1 MASYKGFQFDRDNYS
16 APVVNVADDYDLEPP
31 EQEYRPPSAQ
41 QSRPRPGTAG
51 STRRTPAKGTASR
64 GRRSPLSEAEAA
76 RRSDE
81 GPVVLNDMD
90 NRERERY
97 LDFMIHHDFDFEQD
111 ANGEYVA
118 TFKNE
123 PEPEPQQQQQRPAP
137 QRRPKSASSV
147 ARFSPKPSMREQ
159 RREVAPKTQSRSHA
173 QPQSRARPLSWLLRM
188 IADIYDDR
196 FVLYTTEI
204 LTAQDIS
211 DFESFSSFIFNFLA
225 KKFGLEKLKI
235 QMSKELLMSVA
246 AHRGSSP
253 EVELF
258 GVFLSGQYDAAALL
272 FYLYCRWKVLPEATR
287 GIKSEGRYHL
297 QYIAANRFVALTKA
311 VLAKQPPAMYSE
323 FMKLLEHTYG
333 QCGDRKIEVHQYLL
347 LLLQTFIGFTRGQ
360 NVGGNED
367 DYAEQDERL
376 GFSDFQ
382 DRLNNMRDEQDP
394 DEN

>member
-1 MASYKGFQFDRDNYS
+1 MSYRGFQFDRDNYT
-16 APVVNVADDYDLEPP
+16 APALSLAADEYAEQQPAYEDFGPP
-31 EQEYRPPSAQ
+31 ASTQP
-41 QSRPRPGTAG
+41 RPRTAG
-51 STRRTPAKGTASR
+51 ATNRRTPARSTAQSQS
-64 GRRSPLSEAEAA
+64 RRSPLSEAEAA
-76 RRSDE
+76 RRASEE
-81 GPVVLNDMD
+81 GPVVLDQMD

-97 LDFMIHHDFDFEQD
+97 LDFMIHHDFDFQQD
-111 ANGEYVA
+111 ENGEVVA
-118 TFKNE
+118 TFKAENE
-123 PEPEPQQQQQRPAP
+123 PLPQRQARPA
-137 QRRPKSASSV
+137 SASATTRS
-147 ARFSPKPSMREQ
+147 FSPKPSVKEQ
-159 RREVAPKTQSRSHA
+159 RREVAPKTQTRHPM
-173 QPQSRARPLSWLLRM
+173 PQSRARPLSWLLRM

-297 QYIAANRFVALTKA
+297 QYIAANRFVALTKS

-333 QCGDRKIEVHQYLL
+333 QRGDRKIEVHQYLL
-347 LLLQTFIGFTRGQ
+347 LLLQTFIGFTRPGSTT
-360 NVGGNED
+360 
-367 DYAEQDERL
+367 EQTQDQDVQKY

-382 DRLNNMRDEQDP
+382 DRLNEIEDEQDP
-394 DEN
+394 GERY

>member
-1 MASYKGFQFDRDNYS
+1 MYRSFQFDRDNYTAG
-16 APVVNVADDYDLEPP
+16 APVASPAFDEYPAD
-31 EQEYRPPSAQ
+31 EQERGPPASTQQQRPPSA
-41 QSRPRPGTAG
+41 GA
-51 STRRTPAKGTASR
+51 RRTPAKAAQRS
-64 GRRSPLSEAEAA
+64 RRSPLSEAEAA
-76 RRSDE
+76 RRQTDD

-97 LDFMIHHDFDFEQD
+97 LDFMIHHDFEFEQD
-111 ANGEYVA
+111 DNGEYVA
-118 TFKNE
+118 TFKTENE
-123 PEPEPQQQQQRPAP
+123 PAPRQQPA
-137 QRRPKSASSV
+137 RRPKSAG
-147 ARFSPKPSMREQ
+147 ATTRGFSAKPSPAQQ
-159 RREVAPKTQSRSHA
+159 RSEVTPKTQSRSSGK
-173 QPQSRARPLSWLLRM
+173 PTSRARPLSWLLRM

-204 LTAQDIS
+204 LTAHDIS

-297 QYIAANRFVALTKA
+297 QYIAANRFVALTKS

-333 QCGDRKIEVHQYLL
+333 QRGDRKIEVHQYLL
-347 LLLQTFIGFTRGQ
+347 LLLQTFIGFTRPGA
-360 NVGGNED
+360 GD
-367 DYAEQDERL
+367 EQFDEQQHQS
-376 GFSDFQ
+376 GEKVSFSDFK
-382 DRLNNMRDEQDP
+382 DRLDHMDP
-394 DEN
+394 SDDIH